1 MIRILLLCCISALLA
16 AACKKNDHPVP
27 WPDGLYKG
35 SFQRLHVPGNGIAE
49 VSLEFRYPNWSGS
62 SNLPKYPALGK
73 GKYSYT
79 DQTFTVENISP
90 WTADFDWTLIFN
102 GAYIDR
108 VEGDSLVITKS
119 YGDGAIDLYKLKK
132 Q

>member
-1 MIRILLLCCISALLA
+1 MFRLLFLISASALLLVS
-16 AACKKNDHPVP
+16 CRKTDHPVP

-35 SFQRLHVPGNGIAE
+35 SFQRLHVPGYGIAE
-49 VSLEFRYPNWSGS
+49 VSLEFKYPNWIGS

-73 GKYSYT
+73 GKYSYANEV
-79 DQTFTVENISP
+79 FTVENLSV
-90 WTADFDWTLIFN
+90 WTAEFDWTLIFN